1 MSTRRRFKISLQT
14 ACGRRFWVHKAA
26 AHASLEELCGL
37 WETPDGVPHYVT
49 TKPPRYDELRLKARN
64 ACLKLYES
72 IHELNDKW
80 MDLDVDLFFAPI
92 ITSQWSYVNH
102 YLVGTTVKNCCI
114 DLTEIENKYH
124 PRSLYTW
131 EEMNIAR
138 DIADMSRGIMTPEGL
153 LSGDLYGFAEALY
166 VVMHFL
172 SIGYI

>member
-1 MSTRRRFKISLQT
+1 VSTLLVDNQAFRRSIATSI
-14 ACGRRFWVHKAA
+14 
-26 AHASLEELCGL
+26 
-37 WETPDGVPHYVT
+37 TP
-49 TKPPRYDELRLKARN
+49 KNKSN
-64 ACLKLYES
+64 
-72 IHELNDKW
+72 
-80 MDLDVDLFFAPI
+80 LFFAPI

-131 EEMNIAR
+131 EEMNVAR

-153 LSGDLYGFAEALY
+153 LSGDLYGLAEALY